1 MNDGPSYIGHK
12 IENSL
17 YTSGSQVASIR
28 NNNQEM
34 LKSLVRDC
42 VLRKNLKAKE
52 QQ

>member
-12 IENSL
+12 IENSF

-28 NNNQEM
+28 KNNREI
-34 LKSLVRDC
+34 LTSLVRDC
-42 VLRKNLKAKE
+42 VLRKNLKSKE